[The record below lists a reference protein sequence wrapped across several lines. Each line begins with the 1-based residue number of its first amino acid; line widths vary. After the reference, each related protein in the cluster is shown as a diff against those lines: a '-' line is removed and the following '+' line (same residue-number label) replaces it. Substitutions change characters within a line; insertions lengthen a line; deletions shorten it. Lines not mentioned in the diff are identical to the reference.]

1 MKKYIVYF
9 VALLWILA
17 GIQLLGHIGQTK
29 KDNNIEEAFS
39 SFQIED
45 PSSLVESSGLYK
57 EQYLD
62 LYMREQILIEIAGAL
77 GIHTDYEIKT
87 GYENNISVTQLNK
100 VAKQATTELKFVTLE
115 KEAENNVIETSQYI
129 MVSITIEDNV
139 NSALYYKNIVDDL
152 MENYT
157 TSTTTTMNLMGSYEG
172 ELSLS
177 VRDSIAD
184 SLLQKME
191 VKVVTEN
198 RSLDLYT
205 IYGYTN
211 AISEYKV
218 VNYEKINFNIVF
230 TYNEVE
236 DKTLVYVA
244 TPIAY
249 GEY

>member
-9 VALLWILA
+9 VAFLWILA

-29 KDNNIEEAFS
+29 KNSNIEEAFS
-39 SFQIED
+39 SFQMED
-45 PSSLVESSGLYK
+45 PSSHVESSGIFK
-57 EQYLD
+57 DQYLD
-62 LYMREQILIEIAGAL
+62 LYRREQILIEIAGAI

-129 MVSITIEDNV
+129 MVSITIEDDV

-152 MENYT
+152 MKNYT
-157 TSTTTTMNLMGSYEG
+157 TTITTAMNLKGSYEG
-172 ELSLS
+172 KLSLS
-177 VRDSIAD
+177 ARDNIAD
-184 SLLQKME
+184 LILQKME
-191 VKVVTEN
+191 AKVVTEN
-198 RSLDLYT
+198 RDMDLYT

-230 TYNEVE
+230 SYNEAE
-236 DKTLVYVA
+236 DRTLVYVA